1 MDGTVEERAKRI
13 SRAVADEGGRALAV
27 GGWVRD
33 KILAPGEAR
42 KDLDLEVFGL
52 PPDRLIEI
60 LRPFGRVDLVGKAF
74 GVLKVAGV
82 DVSIPRRETKI
93 GSGHKGFRVDSD
105 PNLSFEEAGRRRDLT
120 INAMGED
127 LLTGE
132 ILDPHGGRRDI
143 DLRMLRAVDAAHF
156 GEDPLRGLRVCRFA
170 ARFLFHVEKETADL
184 CRGLDLSELPAERL
198 FEEFRRLLLE
208 TAHPSV
214 GLQTMRIVGLTRFFP
229 EFEALFDCPQEY
241 EWHPEGD
248 VWTHTLLVLDA
259 AASLRTG
266 NDEEDLILMFAALCH
281 DFGKPLVTSDEE
293 DGRIRSPNHE
303 PLGERPTRGF
313 MERITRE
320 KRLVDDVVA
329 LVVHHLRPH
338 SLHKGGAG
346 PSAVRR
352 LATKVPI
359 ARLVRHARAD
369 HYGRTTPDALARVF
383 PAGDWLLAMAE
394 ELEVVDHG
402 PKPLL
407 MGRHLLDLGYPP
419 GPRMGVVLENA
430 FEAQIDGRFDDLEG
444 ALAWLREEGD
454 PEGEGRGEAP

>member
-1 MDGTVEERAKRI
+1 MEGGVEERAKRI
-13 SRAVADEGGRALAV
+13 CRAVADEGGRALAV

-33 KILAPGEAR
+33 RFLATDEER
-42 KDLDLEVFGL
+42 KDLDLEVFGI
-52 PPDRLIEI
+52 PPDRLVEI

-93 GSGHKGFRVDSD
+93 GSGHKGFRIDSD

-143 DLRMLRAVDAAHF
+143 EKRMLRAVDAAHF

-170 ARFLFHVEKETADL
+170 ARFLFQVEAETADL
-184 CRGLDLSELPAERL
+184 CRALDLSELPAERL

-208 TAHPSV
+208 TRHPSV
-214 GLQTMRIVGLTRFFP
+214 GFQTMRIVGLTRFFP
-229 EFEALFDCPQEY
+229 DLESLIGCPQEY

-248 VWTHTLLVLDA
+248 VWAHTLLVLDA

-266 NDEEDLILMFAALCH
+266 DSDEDLILMFAALCH
-281 DFGKPLVTSDEE
+281 DLGKPLVTGDEG
-293 DGRIRSPNHE
+293 DGRVRSPNHE
-303 PLGERPTRGF
+303 PLGERPTRAF
-313 MERITRE
+313 MDRITRE
-320 KRLVDDVVA
+320 KKLVDDVVA

-338 SLHKGGAG
+338 SLHLGGAG
-346 PSAVRR
+346 PTAVRR

-369 HYGRTTPDALARVF
+369 HYGRTTPDAIARVF

-394 ELEVVDHG
+394 ELEVADRG
-402 PKPLL
+402 PRAVL
-407 MGRHLLDLGYPP
+407 MGRHLLELGYRP
-419 GPRMGVVLENA
+419 GPAMGEVLALA
-430 FEAQIDGRFDDLEG
+430 FEAQIEGRFDDLEG
-444 ALAWLREEGD
+444 ALAWLHEEGD
-454 PEGEGRGEAP
+454 PEGKARGGGR